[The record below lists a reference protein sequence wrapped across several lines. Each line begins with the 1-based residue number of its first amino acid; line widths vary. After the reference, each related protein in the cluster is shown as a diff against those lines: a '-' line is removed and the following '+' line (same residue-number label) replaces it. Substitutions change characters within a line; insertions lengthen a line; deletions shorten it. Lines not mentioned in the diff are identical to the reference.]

1 LSEIAGRRIYYLAAI
16 AIVAIVMVSAVAV
29 VRPQGIQTTT
39 ESTGIKTLQVSGVG
53 TVTAS
58 PDEAVLLLAV
68 QTQAESATQATADN
82 AAIMTKVMDALA
94 NAGVDKNSVETSS
107 YTLTPIYENKPD
119 QTMPAKIVGYT
130 ARNAIQVTLKDLSLV
145 GKALDAA
152 ISAGA
157 NEVQGIIF
165 TFSTTTLAALQK
177 QALQLAIQNADGEA
191 RTMASSLGVSIVGPI
206 SVTPGYMFQPTYE
219 RMGATTNQT
228 PIQPGTLQVTATV
241 QVTYQ
246 FA

>member
-1 LSEIAGRRIYYLAAI
+1 MSEIAGRRIHYLAAV
-16 AIVAIVMVSAVAV
+16 AIVAIVMVSAIAV

-39 ESTGIKTLQVSGVG
+39 DSTAKTLQVSGVG
-53 TVTAS
+53 TVTAA
-58 PDEAVLLLAV
+58 PDQAILLLAV

-82 AAIMTKVMDALA
+82 ADIMTRVMDMLA
-94 NAGVDKNSVETSS
+94 NVGVDKNSVETTS
-107 YTLTPIYENKPD
+107 YTLTPIYEIKPD

-130 ARNAIQVTLKDLSLV
+130 ARNAIQVTLKDFSLV

-165 TFSTTTLAALQK
+165 SFSSTTLAALQK

-191 RTMASSLGVSIVGPI
+191 RAMASSLGVSIVGPI

-219 RMGATTNQT
+219 KMSLTANQT